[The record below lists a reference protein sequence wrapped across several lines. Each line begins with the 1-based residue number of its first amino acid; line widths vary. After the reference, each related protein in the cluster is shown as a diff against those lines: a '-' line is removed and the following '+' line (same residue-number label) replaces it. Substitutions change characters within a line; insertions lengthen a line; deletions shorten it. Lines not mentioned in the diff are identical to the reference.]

1 MSQQYTSIGKQPLAF
16 WAQANDCRLVDAVV
30 RGVQVCFSK
39 SSVFRMSR
47 KAWPTDKASSHQ
59 FHSQT
64 LRMSGPSESVLH
76 SWLFRFWDHVWWPC
90 FPCIWG
96 FIKLCS
102 ILYFF
107 SCHEFLSIKHCGRNG
122 FMRSSL
128 LFLPWI
134 WGDQVMK
141 RRGKIAFYSKI
152 FELGVGHKHKWCIWG
167 LFLLLSSIF
176 FFSWT
181 QENVS
186 SMFLHVTFNLTV
198 QWGQFVYQSHV
209 SSFGKDGY
217 NVPY

>member
-1 MSQQYTSIGKQPLAF
+1 MTAGSWMQWWERFRFVFLRVQFSGCQGRLDPQIKAHLTSS
-16 WAQANDCRLVDAVV
+16 VV
-30 RGVQVCFSK
+30 RLSGCLAL
-39 SSVFRMSR
+39 SSLYFTHDFLGSEIMSDGPVFRVFGGLL
-47 KAWPTDKASSHQ
+47 SSA
-59 FHSQT
+59 
-64 LRMSGPSESVLH
+64 PY
-76 SWLFRFWDHVWWPC
+76 
-90 FPCIWG
+90 
-96 FIKLCS
+96 FI
-102 ILYFF
+102 F

-134 WGDQVMK
+134 WGHQVMK

-152 FELGVGHKHKWCIWG
+152 FELGVGHKHRWCIWG
-167 LFLLLSSIF
+167 LFLLLSSIL